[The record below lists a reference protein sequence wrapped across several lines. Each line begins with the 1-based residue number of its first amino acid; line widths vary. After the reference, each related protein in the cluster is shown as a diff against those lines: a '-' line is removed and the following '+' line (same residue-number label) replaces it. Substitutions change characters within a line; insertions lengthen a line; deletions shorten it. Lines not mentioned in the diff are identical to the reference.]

1 MEKVLSFD
9 KQGRLYL
16 PEELRRYLQFKT
28 FIAKEQGQGI
38 YLQPIEE
45 DPLEALS
52 KLGKDKLKGKSIH
65 QLKREAR
72 KELEEN
78 ATKKIRRH

>member
-9 KQGRLYL
+9 KQGRIYL

-28 FIAKEQGQGI
+28 FIARAQGKGI

-52 KLGKDKLKGKSIH
+52 KLGKEKLKDKSIA
-65 QLKREAR
+65 QLKKEAR
-72 KELEEN
+72 AEIEEN
-78 ATKKIRRH
+78 VTKKIRRH

>member
-1 MEKVLSFD
+1 MEKIVSFD

-16 PEELRRYLQFKT
+16 PEGLKKYLKFKT
-28 FIAKEQGQGI
+28 FIAKAQGGGI

-52 KLGKDKLKGKSIH
+52 RLGRGLKGKSIET
-65 QLKREAR
+65 LKKEAR
-72 KELEEN
+72 CEIEEN
-78 ATKKIRRH
+78 AAKKIRRH

>member
-9 KQGRLYL
+9 KQGRIYL

-28 FIAKEQGQGI
+28 FIARAQGKGI

-52 KLGKDKLKGKSIH
+52 KLGKEKLKDKSIA
-65 QLKREAR
+65 QLKKEAR
-72 KELEEN
+72 AEIEEN
-78 ATKKIRRH
+78 ATKKVRR

>member
-1 MEKVLSFD
+1 MEKIVSFD

-16 PEELRRYLQFKT
+16 PEELRKYLQFKT
-28 FIAKEQGQGI
+28 FIARAQGRGI

-52 KLGKDKLKGKSIH
+52 RLGMEKLRSKSIA
-65 QLKREAR
+65 QLKKEAR
-72 KELEEN
+72 AEIEEN
-78 ATKKIRRH
+78 AAKKVRRH